1 MYARIEEHRG
11 ACPTRWMC
19 RAAGVSDRGFYS
31 WRRRPESARR
41 QLDRRLVV
49 EIKASFERSGRVYG
63 SPRVLKDLQ
72 ETGYRCA
79 RKRIARIMKENSIVA
94 LQPRRWKMTTDS
106 RHDFPVKENLL
117 DRNFTAD
124 DPNRV
129 WLADI
134 TYVATQEGWLYLAA
148 VMDLFSR
155 KIIGWKTSDRIDR
168 FLTLTALESALTIRQ
183 PRQGLIHHS
192 DRGGQYAADDY
203 QRRLVKAGAVSSM
216 SRKGDCYDNAPME
229 SFFGTLKKE
238 RIHRRKYWSRDE
250 ATDDIRNYIDGF
262 YNPRRRHSELGGI
275 SPIQFEAR
283 EN

>member
-19 RAAGVSDRGFYS
+19 RAAGVSHRGFYS

-79 RKRIARIMKENSIVA
+79 RKRIARIMRENSIVA
-94 LQPRRWKMTTDS
+94 LQPRRWKVTTDS
-106 RHDFPVKENLL
+106 NHDFPVKENLL
-117 DRNFTAD
+117 DRNFTAE

-134 TYVATQEGWLYLAA
+134 TYIATQEGWLYLAA
-148 VMDLFSR
+148 LMDLFSR
-155 KIIGWKTSDRIDR
+155 KIVGWNAGDRIDR

-183 PRQGLIHHS
+183 PLQGLIHHS

>member
-1 MYARIEEHRG
+1 MYARIEEHHG
-11 ACPTRWMC
+11 THPTRWMC
-19 RAAGVSDRGFYS
+19 RAAGVSLRGFYS
-31 WRRRPESARR
+31 WRRRPESAKR
-41 QLDRRLVV
+41 QLDRRLLV
-49 EIKASFERSGRVYG
+49 EIRASFERSGRVYG

-94 LQPRRWKMTTDS
+94 LQPRRWKVTTDS
-106 RHDFPVKENLL
+106 NHDFPVKENLL
-117 DRNFTAD
+117 DRNFTTD

-134 TYVATQEGWLYLAA
+134 TYIATQEGWLYLAA

-155 KIIGWKTSDRIDR
+155 KIVGWNTSDHIDR

-203 QRRLVKAGAVSSM
+203 QRRLVRAGAVSSM

>member
-19 RAAGVSDRGFYS
+19 RAAGVSHRGFYS

-41 QLDRRLVV
+41 QLDRRLAV
-49 EIKASFERSGRVYG
+49 EIRASFERSGRVYG

-94 LQPRRWKMTTDS
+94 LQPRRWKLTTDS
-106 RHDFPVKENLL
+106 SHDFPVKENLL

-134 TYVATQEGWLYLAA
+134 TYIATQEGWLYLAA
-148 VMDLFSR
+148 VMDLYSR
-155 KIIGWKTSDRIDR
+155 KIVGWNAADHLGSS
-168 FLTLTALESALTIRQ
+168 LAEQALAQALHLRR
-183 PRQGLIHHS
+183 PKPGLIHHS
-192 DRGGQYAADDY
+192 DQGVQYASQAY
-203 QRRLVKAGAVSSM
+203 RCLLGSCQAQRSM
-216 SRKGDCYDNAPME
+216 SRKAECYDNATME
-229 SFFGTLKKE
+229 
-238 RIHRRKYWSRDE
+238 
-250 ATDDIRNYIDGF
+250 A
-262 YNPRRRHSELGGI
+262 
-275 SPIQFEAR
+275 
-283 EN
+283 

>member
-1 MYARIEEHRG
+1 MYARIQEHRG
-11 ACPTRWMC
+11 EYPTRWMC
-19 RAAGVSDRGFYS
+19 KAVGVSHRGFYG
-31 WRRRPESARR
+31 WRRRAESARR

-49 EIKASFERSGRVYG
+49 EIRASFERSGRTYG

-79 RKRIARIMKENSIVA
+79 RKRIARIMKENSLIA
-94 LQPRRWKMTTDS
+94 LQPRRWKATTQS
-106 RHDFPVKENLL
+106 NHDFPVQENLL
-117 DRNFTAD
+117 DRDFTAD
-124 DPNRV
+124 DPNRI

-134 TYVATQEGWLYLAA
+134 TYITTEEGWLYLAA
-148 VMDLFSR
+148 LMDLFSR
-155 KIIGWKTSDRIDR
+155 KIVGWNTSDHIDR

-183 PRQGLIHHS
+183 PIRGLVHHS
-192 DRGGQYAADDY
+192 DRGSQYAADDY

-216 SRKGDCYDNAPME
+216 SRRGDCYDNAPME

-250 ATDDIRNYIDGF
+250 ATGDIRDYIDGF

>member
-1 MYARIEEHRG
+1 
-11 ACPTRWMC
+11 
-19 RAAGVSDRGFYS
+19 
-31 WRRRPESARR
+31 
-41 QLDRRLVV
+41 
-49 EIKASFERSGRVYG
+49 
-63 SPRVLKDLQ
+63 
-72 ETGYRCA
+72 
-79 RKRIARIMKENSIVA
+79 MKENSIIA

-106 RHDFPVKENLL
+106 KHDFPVKDNLL

-134 TYVATQEGWLYLAA
+134 TYIATQEGWLYLAA
-148 VMDLFSR
+148 LLDLFSR
-155 KIIGWKTSDRIDR
+155 KIVGWNTSDRIDR
-168 FLTLTALESALTIRQ
+168 FLTLTALENALTIRR
-183 PRQGLIHHS
+183 PLQGLIHHS

-216 SRKGDCYDNAPME
+216 SRRGDCWDNAPME
-229 SFFGTLKKE
+229 SFFSTLKKE

-250 ATDDIRNYIDGF
+250 ATDDIRHYIDGF
-262 YNPRRRHSELGGI
+262 YNPRRRHSELGDI

>member
-1 MYARIEEHRG
+1 
-11 ACPTRWMC
+11 
-19 RAAGVSDRGFYS
+19 
-31 WRRRPESARR
+31 
-41 QLDRRLVV
+41 
-49 EIKASFERSGRVYG
+49 
-63 SPRVLKDLQ
+63 
-72 ETGYRCA
+72 
-79 RKRIARIMKENSIVA
+79 MKENSIIA
-94 LQPRRWKMTTDS
+94 LQPRRWKVTTDS
-106 RHDFPVKENLL
+106 NHDFPVKENLL
-117 DRNFTAD
+117 DQTFTTD

-134 TYVATQEGWLYLAA
+134 TYIATQEGWLYLAA
-148 VMDLFSR
+148 LMDLFSR
-155 KIIGWKTSDRIDR
+155 KIVGWNTSDHINR

-183 PRQGLIHHS
+183 PLQGLIHHS

-203 QRRLVKAGAVSSM
+203 QRRLARAGAVSSM
-216 SRKGDCYDNAPME
+216 SRKGNCYDNAPME

-250 ATDDIRNYIDGF
+250 AADDIRNYIDGF